1 MSVRSRTAVRVVVVV
16 AALCLL
22 YIGVTLAQ
30 TVRASRVDDAD
41 GAVRV
46 AVVLGAAQYDGRPS
60 AQFASRL
67 DHARD
72 LVADARIDRVVLTGG
87 ARLGDRF
94 TEAEAGR
101 RYLVA
106 SGVPPEQLTVVPK
119 GSTTWESL
127 TAVYAAL
134 APEGVDA
141 VVVVTDRYH
150 VLRSELIARAVGFGT
165 VGASPV
171 RDGVL
176 SGATSARRHV
186 VEAVGVAIGRI
197 VGFDTLSGRG

>member
-30 TVRASRVDDAD
+30 TVRAGRVDDAD

-94 TEAEAGR
+94 TEAEAG
-101 RYLVA
+101 
-106 SGVPPEQLTVVPK
+106 
-119 GSTTWESL
+119 
-127 TAVYAAL
+127 
-134 APEGVDA
+134 
-141 VVVVTDRYH
+141 
-150 VLRSELIARAVGFGT
+150 
-165 VGASPV
+165 
-171 RDGVL
+171 
-176 SGATSARRHV
+176 
-186 VEAVGVAIGRI
+186 
-197 VGFDTLSGRG
+197 